1 MMAVHQPLSRID
13 LTNAKISFDHID
25 FMVSEANRE
34 GVEGEPQA
42 TLGGRLGS
50 PRTGQWC
57 RHCGSIANPSSDCCV
72 PCWSLSLS
80 SVMEV
85 AGQITEEFKEIL
97 ETDEFKQA
105 MEKMETTVDALF
117 GAYVAPLSQR
127 SPDPATP

>member
-1 MMAVHQPLSRID
+1 MMAVRFPSSSID
-13 LTNAKISFDHID
+13 LTNAQVSFDLTSFI
-25 FMVSEANRE
+25 VSEANRE

-72 PCWSLSLS
+72 PCWSISLS

-85 AGQITEEFKEIL
+85 AGQITEEL
-97 ETDEFKQA
+97 EEVLKTDELERVLK
-105 MEKMETTVDALF
+105 KMEITVEALLA
-117 GAYVAPLSQR
+117 AYE
-127 SPDPATP
+127 TPSHA